1 MEQNDAL
8 SMKGELLFPE
18 GFIVHVFIG
27 LEEKWVMSKKYQYV
41 SYLRQQTKNENRLNK
56 KQKTKKP
63 LFDHVWQ
70 LNNLSSS
77 INESK
82 TKDYKPNTHNIK

>member
-18 GFIVHVFIG
+18 GFIVHVFTG

-41 SYLRQQTKNENRLNK
+41 SYLRQQTKNENRLK
-56 KQKTKKP
+56 KTPKNP
-63 LFDHVWQ
+63 YLAMFG
-70 LNNLSSS
+70 S
-77 INESK
+77 
-82 TKDYKPNTHNIK
+82 